1 MKLLIPAILL
11 VSSIGFAQVP
21 TPTPPEP
28 ACIRDIQPCDGTCL
42 SESDSAQV
50 AAALKELKG
59 IKESPAKIEV
69 TDEIV
74 IIRDWDNR
82 VYINGG
88 TAKPIKLKLKL
99 GPTIERDMEATLPI
113 QVNYREKP
121 PDPMFRLRIRAQA
134 GMLVPEMIKSFS
146 GGVKDFW
153 DASVGLDFFHIGPVN
168 LAVSPGIR
176 SIGIGPG
183 FDITKNF
190 GVTAGYAFIYRGFD
204 SSAFTSIYFSFN

>member
-11 VSSIGFAQVP
+11 VSSTGFAQAP
-21 TPTPPEP
+21 APEP
-28 ACIRDIQPCDGTCL
+28 SEPKRIHDIQVCDGICL

-69 TDEIV
+69 TDTIIV
-74 IIRDWDNR
+74 IRDWDNR

-88 TAKPIKLKLKL
+88 SAKPIKLKLKL

-134 GMLVPEMIKSFS
+134 GVLVPEMIKSFS
-146 GGVKDFW
+146 RGVKDFW
-153 DASVGLDFFHIGPVN
+153 DASVGLDFFHVGPVN
-168 LAVSPGIR
+168 LAISPGIR

-183 FDITKNF
+183 LDITKNF
-190 GVTAGYAFIYRGFD
+190 GVTAGYAFVYRGFD
-204 SSAFTSIYFSFN
+204 SSAFASVYFSFN